1 MRAGGP
7 PVTGD
12 TDPCDALV
20 GPFYDE
26 PAIRELFKG
35 EVPWAD
41 LVVTTA
47 ADGECLFPAFQF
59 DGGVPRA
66 PRRRDH
72 RDPPS
77 TARRVR
83 CGAMAEYENRCVPR
97 TERRGNAARRRAPRG
112 AHSGTWGYQPVGELT
127 CEALRVRLRS
137 WA

>member
-12 TDPCDALV
+12 TDPCDALA

-47 ADGECLFPAFQF
+47 ADGE
-59 DGGVPRA
+59 
-66 PRRRDH
+66 
-72 RDPPS
+72 
-77 TARRVR
+77 
-83 CGAMAEYENRCVPR
+83 
-97 TERRGNAARRRAPRG
+97 
-112 AHSGTWGYQPVGELT
+112 
-127 CEALRVRLRS
+127 
-137 WA
+137 